1 MFTNTLAI
9 LHHALTLLFGVYLSA
24 AFLGIRMNRKNV
36 LILLG
41 FSSAVGVVYVLTFI
55 FFGDIFTTQVYPL
68 IVHLPLILFL
78 TLFYKYTALRSTLSV
93 LTAYLCGQIIQWA
106 TLYMD
111 IGGMY
116 EECVA

>member
-1 MFTNTLAI
+1 MQ
-9 LHHALTLLFGVYLSA
+9 G
-24 AFLGIRMNRKNV
+24 
-36 LILLG
+36 
-41 FSSAVGVVYVLTFI
+41 
-55 FFGDIFTTQVYPL
+55 YPL
-68 IVHLPLILFL
+68 ILHLLLIFVL
-78 TLFYKYTALRSTLSV
+78 TLYHESTALRSTLSV